1 MSGFCACTSA
11 APTTSDSSRWKAH
24 AINQAINTSGCRATL
39 ATANRLVTLTP
50 GPSGATLGQRRDS
63 IGTQFNEG
71 NGEPCA
77 QVNNTGPNGQS
88 LVLSL
93 GSGIG
98 IDGALVDW
106 AEIDFERKY
115 DGVVRAQFFAGG
127 PQGTSVGQ
135 MLLGCSATLSDC
147 GPDSGDGDNFRL
159 DTQNPPG
166 GQPSPEPFDTI
177 VLSLDASGPS
187 NGAFSLEGG
196 ADGTAPGPVGS
207 TLSVNPNDSLFHVIT
222 RETITYD
229 GILDCAD
236 TATVPVPS
244 PSGPSTSS
252 SVARMENKD
261 GRLRARS
268 LHPRGGYRRLDR

>member
-1 MSGFCACTSA
+1 MSNRLRAAIAIAAVITLAAIGLATTSAVSESSLGATEPPEGCVDVSPETGQVVYSCTSDVGLLRLHLGS
-11 APTTSDSSRWKAH
+11 SDYFRFEPVEGP

-77 QVNNTGPNGQS
+77 QVNDTGPNGQS

-127 PQGTSVGQ
+127 PQGTSVGEHAPR
-135 MLLGCSATLSDC
+135 LL
-147 GPDSGDGDNFRL
+147 RL
-159 DTQNPPG
+159 PQ
-166 GQPSPEPFDTI
+166 
-177 VLSLDASGPS
+177 
-187 NGAFSLEGG
+187 
-196 ADGTAPGPVGS
+196 
-207 TLSVNPNDSLFHVIT
+207 
-222 RETITYD
+222 
-229 GILDCAD
+229 
-236 TATVPVPS
+236 
-244 PSGPSTSS
+244 
-252 SVARMENKD
+252 
-261 GRLRARS
+261 RLWAG
-268 LHPRGGYRRLDR
+268 LRRW